1 MLTSMKRTSSYLFVS
16 SHIPSI
22 CIFFCHSNNTAFPQL
37 LQTFLCDLTYTSEVP
52 PHNVMMTPKPVSP
65 AQISP
70 GQSCI
75 SCLLLDI
82 STYARTYVQN
92 QTHDPDSTKLVFF
105 KSFDGTKV
113 VTQARN
119 SKCYFSINHQ
129 GIFYYLLNILKSIPS
144 FYLQYQCI
152 NLFA

>member
-1 MLTSMKRTSSYLFVS
+1 MKRTSSYLFVS
-16 SHIPSI
+16 SHIPST

-37 LQTFLCDLTYTSEVP
+37 LQTFLCDLTFTSEVP